1 MSQYFDHPNLNLK
14 CGFELLKPY
23 EKQNKEKGNEKRKK
37 KRREEGLLPK
47 PQGWVVLYNKYLIIK
62 IGLKYIIID
71 FSKCVKNII

>member
-1 MSQYFDHPNLNLK
+1 
-14 CGFELLKPY
+14 
-23 EKQNKEKGNEKRKK
+23 
-37 KRREEGLLPK
+37 LPK